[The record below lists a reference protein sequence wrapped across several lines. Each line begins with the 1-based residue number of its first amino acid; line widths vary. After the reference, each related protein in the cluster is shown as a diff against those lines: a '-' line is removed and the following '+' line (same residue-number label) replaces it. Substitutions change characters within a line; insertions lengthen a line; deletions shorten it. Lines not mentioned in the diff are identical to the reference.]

1 MLHFPWSHGA
11 WFLSKA
17 VFIYLKLVILIISLT
32 ITLTNE
38 DVGGTK
44 ACFVCCCDCRGL
56 LCCFSIIAFQWIS
69 WMAVL
74 QTNTNSDSESVWA
87 TMRLCE
93 AEATQQWSYSCPDLQ
108 ESLPFIYNLTFF
120 FFLKKTLKNVL
131 VLTPTQH
138 AATSCLSLSSSFT
151 KPLLRFSLC
160 PPGKS
165 RPTISS
171 CLWRSLTCS
180 CRSWWCRSAPSSWST
195 STGSTERPSAW
206 CGRRWTSCWPLPPSF
221 TCAASLWTGE
231 AVFLSGFGFGLF
243 QAITTKQTKG
253 DKQTKIYKYIPR
265 YIQFCEN
272 ILSGID

>member
-120 FFLKKTLKNVL
+120 FFFFKENAEKCSCPHSYSTCSNFLFVIKFLVYQAPPPFFSLSTRKIKTNYFIVSLAFADLLVSVL
-131 VLTPTQH
+131 VMPFGAIELVHQHWIYGETFCLVRTSLDVLLTTASILH
-138 AATSCLSLSSSFT
+138 LCCIALDRWG
-151 KPLLRFSLC
+151 RFPVRLWIWF
-160 PPGKS
+160 
-165 RPTISS
+165 ISS
-171 CLWRSLTCS
+171 NHNKT
-180 CRSWWCRSAPSSWST
+180 
-195 STGSTERPSAW
+195 
-206 CGRRWTSCWPLPPSF
+206 
-221 TCAASLWTGE
+221 
-231 AVFLSGFGFGLF
+231 
-243 QAITTKQTKG
+243 
-253 DKQTKIYKYIPR
+253 
-265 YIQFCEN
+265 N
-272 ILSGID
+272 